1 MRDKTKS
8 ALDAPDAIGVNN
20 FFSNHS
26 RLLFWGDFR
35 QEYQRLA
42 P

>member
-8 ALDAPDAIGVNN
+8 ALDASDAIRVND

-26 RLLFWGDFR
+26 RPPFLGNLR
-35 QEYQRLA
+35 QDYQHLA
-42 P
+42 Q

>member
-26 RLLFWGDFR
+26 RLLFLGNLR
-35 QEYQRLA
+35 QIYQHLA
-42 P
+42 Q